1 MPAEYTLAPEVETI
15 ARSLIDS
22 FHFHL
27 KDARIAYTFVD
38 KAQTYSDGRTI
49 LGRAKGRTNLDRL
62 LSPNREDFVMIIS
75 KDKWENMIEEKKRY
89 LVDHELCH
97 MGIVVNS
104 KGDSR
109 FTLRGHPIEEFPEN
123 LGRFQF
129 RLDEIGLLIEH
140 PQSAIQATQTTR
152 AIQAGSEEEE

>member
-1 MPAEYTLAPEVETI
+1 MPVEYTLAPEVGVI
-15 ARSLIDS
+15 ARSMIES
-22 FHFHL
+22 FHTHL
-27 KDARIAYTFVD
+27 REARIAYTFVD
-38 KAQTYSDGRTI
+38 KAQSFSDGRTI

-75 KDKWENMIEEKKRY
+75 KDKWENMTEEKKRY

-97 MGIVVNS
+97 MGIVVNTKGES
-104 KGDSR
+104 K
-109 FTLRGHPIEEFPEN
+109 FALRGHQIEEFPEN

-140 PQSAIQATQTTR
+140 PPSAIKATQTTR
-152 AIQAGSEEEE
+152 AIQAGSEEE